1 MKTFIDFLTESLSD
15 WNFKTELAFTPTGK
29 KRAKKYR
36 FENLS
41 VIEEDKDI
49 LTRNN
54 QMIFKHYIH
63 HMWNVDKNYPEY
75 VDVADYYYND
85 EWMDKKLAKKH
96 VPFMFD
102 DVDCIDISTFGKQP
116 VIPGVKCDGTM
127 TFLEARLALEKYFKV
142 KNARKSIK

>member
-1 MKTFIDFLTESLSD
+1 MKTFIEFLTESISD

-54 QMIFKHYIH
+54 QMIFKHYIY

-75 VDVADYYYND
+75 IDVADYYYND
-85 EWMDKKLAKKH
+85 
-96 VPFMFD
+96 
-102 DVDCIDISTFGKQP
+102 
-116 VIPGVKCDGTM
+116 
-127 TFLEARLALEKYFKV
+127 
-142 KNARKSIK
+142 